1 MNQNGAGKVE
11 HGEPIKGRAEP
22 EMIGE
27 AGGEEPAE
35 EIARYIAG
43 DIGREGAGRVHGAAM
58 LAQIGEGER
67 EGRGHASPCATRS
80 SAKVARSGAEA
91 RSAVGTASRAR
102 LARMPRRRSM

>member
-1 MNQNGAGKVE
+1 MKAKRMQKPIAKLARRRRSARCRIQVANGDWEVPTSSGSRRVGQPEMDQNGAGKVE

-35 EIARYIAG
+35 EIAGDVAG

-58 LAQIGEGER
+58 
-67 EGRGHASPCATRS
+67 
-80 SAKVARSGAEA
+80 
-91 RSAVGTASRAR
+91 
-102 LARMPRRRSM
+102 